1 MKRKRKDRPNFHL
14 DEIGLDS
21 SEWNMFW
28 MGKCWM
34 LIVVLAGVLPQP
46 GGGVHVFVREQ
57 KKYAVLFQV
66 AVLPCQ
72 YTSVSV
78 RTPVVQWVYKSYC
91 RDTTPDSFSVQ
102 DGPSGGVGGG
112 GGGVTWANGATYL
125 DCADSSRTV
134 RTVASLLGSSVT
146 LAEYYKDRDISIINK
161 ADLRIADVQWGDS
174 GVYIC
179 QVVIADDLEGE
190 NEASVELLVLG
201 LSGVPGDLLPGFEWK
216 IMPEWVFVCAV
227 VVGSVLLL
235 LLVGVCWCQCCPHSC
250 CCYVSC
256 CCCPDTC
263 CCPRHLYEAGK
274 GIKTQTPAFTP
285 AFTPYFVSGVPA
297 MVPIAP
303 PSLVP
308 IAPPSLVPIAPPS
321 LVPIAPP
328 SLVPIAPPSLVPIA
342 PPSLVPIAPPSLVD
356 NITPSNGSLL
366 SAGPVQAAGAS
377 CHQDQQDSLRV
388 LQYVENQLAH
398 FSPARSSSH
407 QSCAQSELSS
417 LHEGDTTLHHNLRHV
432 HKKTLPVRDERPQPE
447 ARRYRDDTPSSPRRY
462 HDDTPSS
469 PRRYHDDTP
478 SSLRRYLDDAPS
490 SPRRYHDDTPSSPR
504 RHPEHPESE
513 PRHNVEDV
521 TPPRR
526 YSDDPPPSST
536 SRRHGRNHQQHSHS
550 DDYPHLR
557 WNPGSEHL
565 HRWNPGSEH
574 LHRWNPGSEHLHRW
588 NPGSEHLHR
597 WNPGSEHLHRWNP
610 GSEHLHRWNPGSE
623 HLHRKEYQGAGRR
636 SVEELGSRREHED
649 HGTELEEF
657 SRHPSSPHA
666 PPPLRCYD
674 DHQQPGD
681 FGDERHRRHRKTE
694 RDISPLPSPTKRR
707 GTWGA
712 ERSAPPPA
720 DDDGTFLKR
729 LLERKATLRGADHG
743 RSQDLDTP
751 SKRSGEES
759 GPRRSRLP
767 SNRPEADTADRP
779 SPRCTLTPSPL
790 TPSPLTP
797 SPLTRR
803 EGGRDKS
810 RKVVRFSCVQNE
822 D

>member
-1 MKRKRKDRPNFHL
+1 MKRKRKDRRNFHL
-14 DEIGLDS
+14 DQIGLNS
-21 SEWNMFW
+21 SEWKMFW
-28 MGKCWM
+28 MGKMWM
-34 LIVVLAGVLPQP
+34 LIVVLSGVLPQP

-72 YTSVSV
+72 YTSVSL

-102 DGPSGGVGGG
+102 AGPSGGVG

-134 RTVASLLGSSVT
+134 RTVASLSGSSVT

-190 NEASVELLVLG
+190 NEASVELLVL
-201 LSGVPGDLLPGFEWK
+201 
-216 IMPEWVFVCAV
+216 EWVFVCAV

-235 LLVGVCWCQCCPHSC
+235 LLLGVCWCQCCPHSC

-256 CCCPDTC
+256 CCCPDSC

-274 GIKTQTPAFTP
+274 GIKTQTP

-308 IAPPSLVPIAPPS
+308 IAPPSLLSV
-321 LVPIAPP
+321 
-328 SLVPIAPPSLVPIA
+328 
-342 PPSLVPIAPPSLVD
+342 
-356 NITPSNGSLL
+356 TPSNGSLL
-366 SAGPVQAAGAS
+366 SAGPVQAAGAP
-377 CHQDQQDSLRV
+377 CPQDQQDSLRV

-407 QSCAQSELSS
+407 QSCVQSELSS
-417 LHEGDTTLHHNLRHV
+417 LHEGDTTLRHV
-432 HKKTLPVRDERPQPE
+432 QKKTLPARDERPQPE
-447 ARRYRDDTPSSPRRY
+447 ARRYRDDAPSSPCRY
-462 HDDTPSS
+462 
-469 PRRYHDDTP
+469 R
-478 SSLRRYLDDAPS
+478 DDAPS
-490 SPRRYHDDTPSSPR
+490 SPRRYRDDAPSPR
-504 RHPEHPESE
+504 RHPESE
-513 PRHNVEDV
+513 ARHKVEDI

-526 YSDDPPPSST
+526 YSDDPPPSSS

-550 DDYPHLR
+550 DDYPHNR

-574 LHRWNPGSEHLHRW
+574 LHRWNPGSEHLPRW
-588 NPGSEHLHR
+588 NPRSEHL
-597 WNPGSEHLHRWNP
+597 P
-610 GSEHLHRWNPGSE
+610 
-623 HLHRKEYQGAGRR
+623 RKEYQGAGRR
-636 SVEELGSRREHED
+636 SVEDLGSKQRGGRREHED

-657 SRHPSSPHA
+657 TRHPSSPHA

-674 DHQQPGD
+674 DHHQPAD
-681 FGDERHRRHRKTE
+681 SGDERHRRQRKTE

-712 ERSAPPPA
+712 ERSAPPPSA
-720 DDDGTFLKR
+720 VNPPPSSDDDGTFLNR
-729 LLERKATLRGADHG
+729 LLERKAKLRGADQG
-743 RSQDLDTP
+743 RSQDSDTP

-767 SNRPEADTADRP
+767 SDRPEADTTDGS
-779 SPRCTLTPSPL
+779 SPRCTLT
-790 TPSPLTP
+790 
-797 SPLTRR
+797 RR
-803 EGGRDKS
+803 EDGRDKS
-810 RKVVRFSCVQNE
+810 RKVSTLLSRDSLIV
-822 D
+822 

>member
-1 MKRKRKDRPNFHL
+1 MKRKRKDRKNFHL
-14 DEIGLDS
+14 DEKGLDS
-21 SEWNMFW
+21 SEWKMFW
-28 MGKCWM
+28 MGKWWM
-34 LIVVLAGVLPQP
+34 LILVLAGVLPQP

-102 DGPSGGVGGG
+102 GGPSGGVGGG

-190 NEASVELLVLG
+190 NEASVELLVL
-201 LSGVPGDLLPGFEWK
+201 
-216 IMPEWVFVCAV
+216 EWVFVCAV
-227 VVGSVLLL
+227 LVGGVLLL

-274 GIKTQTPAFTP
+274 GIKTQTPAFAP

-297 MVPIAP
+297 M
-303 PSLVP
+303 
-308 IAPPSLVPIAPPS
+308 
-321 LVPIAPP
+321 
-328 SLVPIAPPSLVPIA
+328 
-342 PPSLVPIAPPSLVD
+342 VPIAPPSLVD

-407 QSCAQSELSS
+407 QSCARSELSS
-417 LHEGDTTLHHNLRHV
+417 LHEGDTTLRHTLRHV
-432 HKKTLPVRDERPQPE
+432 QKKTLPVRDERPQPE
-447 ARRYRDDTPSSPRRY
+447 ARRY
-462 HDDTPSS
+462 H
-469 PRRYHDDTP
+469 
-478 SSLRRYLDDAPS
+478 DDAPS
-490 SPRRYHDDTPSSPR
+490 SPRRYHDDAPSSPR
-504 RHPEHPESE
+504 RYHDDAPSSPRRYHDDAPSSPRRYPEHPELE
-513 PRHNVEDV
+513 ARHNVEDV

-557 WNPGSEHL
+557 WTPGSEHL
-565 HRWNPGSEH
+565 HRWNPC
-574 LHRWNPGSEHLHRW
+574 
-588 NPGSEHLHR
+588 
-597 WNPGSEHLHRWNP
+597 
-610 GSEHLHRWNPGSE
+610 SE
-623 HLHRKEYQGAGRR
+623 HLHRKEYQGAGR
-636 SVEELGSRREHED
+636 SSLEELGSKQRGGRRDHED

-674 DHQQPGD
+674 DHHHQPGD
-681 FGDERHRRHRKTE
+681 GGDERHGRHRKTE

-720 DDDGTFLKR
+720 AVNPPPSSDDDGTFLNR
-729 LLERKATLRGADHG
+729 LLERKAKLRGADHG
-743 RSQDLDTP
+743 RSQDSDTP

-767 SNRPEADTADRP
+767 SNPPEADR
-779 SPRCTLTPSPL
+779 PSPL

-803 EGGRDKS
+803 EDGRDKS
-810 RKVVRFSCVQNE
+810 RKVTTLLCRDSLIV
-822 D
+822 